1 MTSLELA
8 IWSCMAGGLLTV
20 CLTALCDAA
29 LSRSADAFMGVSF
42 IALVALYAVLLSGLV
57 PVFFEDTPVALVQ
70 ALQVGLGPVC
80 CVLALV
86 YTERWLHIK
95 TDDPWIARITRYG
108 SAAMAVTTAALVW
121 ATVPHAR
128 IGIGWLL
135 GASAAA
141 CLLTV
146 GLAGLCA
153 WRAALLGDPLAMGV
167 APAAMGLLTMLA
179 GLFAQ
184 AAHPGSLPASFA
196 AVTALSAVGCL
207 TIIAALS
214 MLRTRQVLQLE
225 RLAGLHQGM
234 DPVTG
239 LPTGSALLAKVSD
252 AFWRAGR
259 NDMACNVVCM
269 HLHNLYDLG
278 DLAGHGVEQ
287 QITLTMGARIRRAL
301 GFRCIVGLYHAR
313 CFIAVIQVPQQ
324 SSTRRIESFEQR
336 LRYLISK
343 PMQVIGHAQTPHTFS
358 PQWGIAVV
366 SVNPD
371 DQDSSVVL
379 RKAEQQAM
387 RLTQTAAL
395 DT

>member
-1 MTSLELA
+1 
-8 IWSCMAGGLLTV
+8 MAGGSLTV

-29 LSRSADAFMGVSF
+29 LSRSTDAFMGVGF

-57 PVFFEDTPVALVQ
+57 PVFIADMPQTLLQV
-70 ALQVGLGPVC
+70 LQVGLGPLC

-86 YTERWLHIK
+86 YVERWLHVK
-95 TDDPWIARITRYG
+95 SDDPWIARITRYG
-108 SAAMAVTTAALVW
+108 SLAMATIAVMLVL
-121 ATVPHAR
+121 ATVPNAR
-128 IGIGWLL
+128 IAFEWLL
-135 GASAAA
+135 GLSAAA
-141 CLLTV
+141 CLLTI

-167 APAAMGLLTMLA
+167 APAAMGLVTMLA

-184 AAHPGSLPASFA
+184 AAHPGSLPPVFV
-196 AVTALSAVGCL
+196 AVTAFSAVGCL
-207 TIIAALS
+207 AIIAALS

-225 RLAGLHQGM
+225 RLAGLHLGL

-252 AFWRAGR
+252 AFWRASR
-259 NDMACNVVCM
+259 NGMACNVVCM

-287 QITLTMGARIRRAL
+287 QIALTMGARIRRAL

-313 CFIAVIQVPQQ
+313 CFIAVLQVPQQ
-324 SSTRRIESFEQR
+324 SNAARIESFKQR

-343 PMQVIGHAQTPHTFS
+343 PMQVMGHAQTHYQFV

-366 SVNPD
+366 SADPD
-371 DQDSSVVL
+371 ELDSAQVL
-379 RKAEQQAM
+379 RKAEQAAM
-387 RLTQTAAL
+387 RLTQPAAL
-395 DT
+395 DA

>member
-1 MTSLELA
+1 
-8 IWSCMAGGLLTV
+8 MAGGLLTV
-20 CLTALCDAA
+20 CLTALCDAT

-42 IALVALYAVLLSGLV
+42 ITLVAVYAVILSGLV
-57 PVFFEDTPVALVQ
+57 PVFLGNTHPALLQV
-70 ALQVGLGPVC
+70 LQVGLGPLC

-86 YTERWLHIK
+86 YIERWLHIK

-108 SAAMAVTTAALVW
+108 SAAMAATTVILVW
-121 ATVPHAR
+121 ATVPTAR
-128 IGIGWLL
+128 IGIEWLL
-135 GASAAA
+135 AASAAA
-141 CLLTV
+141 CLLTI

-167 APAAMGLLTMLA
+167 APAAMGLVTMLA

-184 AAHPGSLPASFA
+184 AAHPASLPPVFV
-196 AVTALSAVGCL
+196 AVTAFSAVGCL
-207 TIIAALS
+207 AIIAALS

-252 AFWRAGR
+252 AFWRASR
-259 NDMACNVVCM
+259 NGMACNVVCM

-287 QITLTMGARIRRAL
+287 QIILTMGARIRRAL

-324 SSTRRIESFEQR
+324 SSARRIESFEQR

-343 PMQVIGHAQTPHTFS
+343 PMQVIGHAQTQHPFIPH
-358 PQWGIAVV
+358 WGIAVL
-366 SVNPD
+366 STAPD
-371 DQDSSVVL
+371 GQDSSVVL
-379 RKAEQQAM
+379 RKAEQLAM
-387 RLTQTAAL
+387 RMTQPAAL
-395 DT
+395 DA